1 MRKTTSQL
9 YVYFILAL
17 FLVLPANALIG
28 QQKFV
33 TQSYH
38 DFMKLQPKS
47 TLSKVVLSENDI
59 QGSPYL
65 KDEFT
70 PGDIITKDDIIYKNV
85 PLRYNIY
92 NDDIEFEMSKGAY
105 LAISN
110 PKKMKEIR
118 IDEDVFVYAIKRK
131 KKGEQYGYYKLVEDG
146 EIQLLS
152 RYNIVFKEATNTT
165 GYKAAEPPKFNR
177 NANSFYV
184 KLGTKEPQQLGKKK
198 EIEKV
203 FGSESKEI
211 LSYIKKTKLNIRKE
225 QDLVKLV
232 QHLNKSH

>member
-9 YVYFILAL
+9 YVY
-17 FLVLPANALIG
+17 LVLATFLILPASFVIG

-47 TLSKVVLSENDI
+47 TLSKVVLSEDDI
-59 QGSPYL
+59 DGSPYL

-70 PGDIITKDDIIYKNV
+70 LGDIITKDDIIYKNV

-92 NDDIEFEMSKGAY
+92 NDDIEFEMSEGSY

-110 PKKMKEIR
+110 PKKMKEIH
-118 IDEDVFVYAIKRK
+118 IGDDVFIYAIKRK

-146 EIQLLS
+146 KIQLLS

-165 GYKAAEPPKFNR
+165 GYNAAQPPQFNR
-177 NANSFYV
+177 NANSLYV

-225 QDLVKLV
+225 QDLVKLI
-232 QHLNKSH
+232 QHLNESN